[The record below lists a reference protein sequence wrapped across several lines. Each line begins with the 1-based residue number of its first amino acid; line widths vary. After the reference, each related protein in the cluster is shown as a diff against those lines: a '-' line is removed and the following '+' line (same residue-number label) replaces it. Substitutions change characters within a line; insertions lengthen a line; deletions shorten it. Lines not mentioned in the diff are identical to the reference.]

1 MLLKLYVKILLGHF
15 FVLNNIENIPNRMY
29 LECFIGLTEVTKE
42 SCCYGYPVTKEKQ
55 HGK

>member
-1 MLLKLYVKILLGHF
+1 MLKNKDLEFLDIS
-15 FVLNNIENIPNRMY
+15 NTENIPNRMF
-29 LECFIGLTEVTKE
+29 LECFIGLTKVTKE